1 MNDGSAN
8 VLHLGASIVDAKVIC
23 IFMHGRGQS
32 PEAMQDHVI
41 SQLKSS
47 DVAYLLPRAP
57 TGSWYQA
64 KAIDPLTELTRQQ
77 LVEALNLIE
86 GLVKT
91 VPKSKPVLIGG
102 FSQGA
107 CVALEYAMKYGAW
120 NGAMVNFTGCLV
132 GSQNYNRPSA
142 SLLNFPV
149 YLTGSNADPWI
160 PIPAWAQA
168 AEALNASG
176 ARLRVES
183 FPGRAHEVSAAE
195 VQVLDDMLQALARGQ
210 KIWSAPL

>member
-23 IFMHGRGQS
+23 IFIHGRGQS
-32 PEAMQDHVI
+32 PQAMQDHVI
-41 SQLKSS
+41 SRLRSS

-91 VPKSKPVLIGG
+91 VPKS
-102 FSQGA
+102 
-107 CVALEYAMKYGAW
+107 
-120 NGAMVNFTGCLV
+120 
-132 GSQNYNRPSA
+132 
-142 SLLNFPV
+142 
-149 YLTGSNADPWI
+149 
-160 PIPAWAQA
+160 
-168 AEALNASG
+168 
-176 ARLRVES
+176 
-183 FPGRAHEVSAAE
+183 
-195 VQVLDDMLQALARGQ
+195 
-210 KIWSAPL
+210 

>member
-1 MNDGSAN
+1 MNDAN
-8 VLHLGASIVDAKVIC
+8 ASGLHLGASIADAKVIC
-23 IFMHGRGQS
+23 VFIHGRGQS

-41 SQLKSS
+41 SRLKSS

-57 TGSWYQA
+57 TGSWYDA
-64 KAIDPLTELTRQQ
+64 KAIDPLTPRTRQQ
-77 LVEALNLIE
+77 LDEALGSISISANAI
-86 GLVKT
+86 
-91 VPKSKPVLIGG
+91 PKSKPLLIGG

-120 NGAMVNFTGCLV
+120 NGAMVNFTGCRV
-132 GSQNYNRPSA
+132 GSQNDNRPSA

-160 PIPAWAQA
+160 PISAWAQA
-168 AEALNASG
+168 ADALNASG

-195 VQVLDDMLQALARGQ
+195 VHVLDDMLQALARGQ